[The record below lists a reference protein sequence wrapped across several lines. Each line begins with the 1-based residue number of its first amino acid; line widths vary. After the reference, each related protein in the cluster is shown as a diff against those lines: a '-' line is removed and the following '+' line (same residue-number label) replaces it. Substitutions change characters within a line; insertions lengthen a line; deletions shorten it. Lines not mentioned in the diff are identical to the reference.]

1 MSVVLGN
8 VSWAGIMRGEG
19 EIGMRSVLIGFVRGT
34 VSEVTQ
40 FV

>member
-1 MSVVLGN
+1 MGGN
-8 VSWAGIMRGEG
+8 NEGEGEG

-34 VSEVTQ
+34 VSEVTR